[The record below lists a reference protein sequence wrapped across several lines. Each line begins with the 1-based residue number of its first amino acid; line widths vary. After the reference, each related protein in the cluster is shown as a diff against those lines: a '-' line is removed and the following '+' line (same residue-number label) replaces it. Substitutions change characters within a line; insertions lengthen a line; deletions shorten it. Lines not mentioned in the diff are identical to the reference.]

1 MVPPSPLPPA
11 NPRGGRPPAAWRS
24 RCRGGKLGRIARR
37 WLGGLWLI
45 GAVAAPAQTPRAPAP
60 EEFAPASPPP
70 PYVAPHVPQG
80 SGPHRAVMLVEPS
93 LPTHTVYR
101 PADLAALGARKLP
114 VIAWGNGACVAL
126 GNRFRYFLSEIASHG
141 FMAIAVGPVG
151 PAEAEFVRSV
161 RGKPSPNSPAGL
173 MAAAGLIDVEKLAP
187 GILPA
192 PFSTAAEL
200 TQAIDW
206 ASVENKRPGSP
217 YFGRL
222 DLDRVAVM
230 GQSCGGVQA
239 IAAAFDPRVKTL
251 GVWNSGLFDNDRRP
265 FEIAAAPVTKA
276 HLKLMKLP
284 TIYVT
289 GEPSEVAF
297 KNADDD
303 FARLEAPVFRAWREK
318 TGHGG
323 TYREPDGGAYG
334 RVAVDWLRWQLQGDA
349 EAARSFVGAGCRL
362 CTDAAWHVKKK
373 GIDQP

>member
-1 MVPPSPLPPA
+1 MRHPA
-11 NPRGGRPPAAWRS
+11 
-24 RCRGGKLGRIARR
+24 CRR
-37 WLGGLWLI
+37 WLLAASLC
-45 GAVAAPAQTPRAPAP
+45 ATALSALAQAPARPAP
-60 EEFAPASPPP
+60 EEFPPASPPP
-70 PYVAPHVPQG
+70 PYVAPNVPQG
-80 SGPHRAVMLVEPS
+80 SGPHRAIMLVEPS

-101 PADLAALGARKLP
+101 PADLAALGERKLP
-114 VIAWGNGACVAL
+114 VVAWGNGACVAL
-126 GNRFRYFLSEIASHG
+126 GNRFRYFLTEIASHG
-141 FMAIAVGPVG
+141 FVAIAVGPIG
-151 PAEAEFVRSV
+151 PPEAERVRSV
-161 RGKPSPNSPAGL
+161 RGKPSPNSPAGYML
-173 MAAAGLIDVEKLAP
+173 AAGLIDLDKLAP

-206 ASVENKRPGSP
+206 AAAENKRPGSP
-217 YFGRL
+217 YLGRL
-222 DLDRVAVM
+222 DLERVAVM

-265 FEIAAAPVTKA
+265 FEIAAAPVSKA
-276 HLKLMKLP
+276 HLKLLKLP

-303 FARLEAPVFRAWREK
+303 FARLEAPVVRAWREK

-334 RVAVDWLRWQLQGDA
+334 KVAVAWLRWQLAGDA
-349 EAARSFVGAGCRL
+349 QAARLFTGADCGLCR
-362 CTDAAWHVKKK
+362 DSAWHVRRKQ
-373 GIDQP
+373 ID